1 MKDTLIKEYNNT
13 QILNIKNKPPQ
24 NTFKVNFINGAFF
37 EIIGSINEKYKV
49 IFTNQKNNKII
60 HETTITNNMWT
71 RTNIKYCVDWKIE
84 AFIEST
90 NEKVFEYKFNP
101 TGKHVYIHI
110 DSKAIG
116 DHLAWFPY
124 IEEFRKKWNCKVTCS
139 TFHNQWFKSSY
150 PQLNFTNPGTE
161 VFDIY
166 AMFEIGWFYDNNK
179 VNIDRIPLDFK
190 RYPLQQTAS
199 EILNLQYKEVKPV
212 LDAPLKKTDI
222 QDKYVVIAPHASAHA
237 KYWNYP
243 GGWQTIIDYLN
254 NKGYKV
260 VMLTAEPLGDEWH
273 DSKLGGTLTGV
284 INKTG
289 FDIPLEERMI
299 DIRDA
304 SLFIGMG
311 SGLSWISWALNTPTI
326 LISGFSYPYTE
337 FQDCERIYPL
347 EYNVCTGC
355 FNRHMLDAGD
365 WEWCPDHKNT
375 PRQFECTKSIKPEQV
390 IESINKFL
398 NS

>member
-1 MKDTLIKEYNNT
+1 MKDILIREYNNT

-24 NTFKVNFINGAFF
+24 NTFKVNFINGAFL
-37 EIIGSINEKYKV
+37 EILGSINEKYKV
-49 IFTNQKNNKII
+49 IFTNQKNNKVI
-60 HETTITNNMWT
+60 HETNITNNMWT
-71 RTNIKYCVDWKIE
+71 RTSIKYCIDWKIE
-84 AFIEST
+84 VFIEST
-90 NEKVFEYKFNP
+90 NKKIFEYKFNP

-116 DHLAWFPY
+116 DHLAWFSY

-139 TFHNQWFKSSY
+139 TFHNQWFKSVY
-150 PQLNFTNPGTE
+150 PQLEFVNPGTE

-179 VNIDRIPLDFK
+179 ADTNKIPIDFK
-190 RYPLQQTAS
+190 RFPLQQTAA
-199 EILNLQYKEVKPV
+199 EILNLPYKEIKP
-212 LDAPLKKTDI
+212 LINTPSQKTNI

-243 GGWQTIIDYLN
+243 GGWQTVIDYLN
-254 NKGYKV
+254 DKGYKV

-284 INKTG
+284 IDKTG
-289 FDIPLEERMI
+289 FDIPLEDRMV

-304 SLFIGMG
+304 ALFIGMG

-347 EYNVCTGC
+347 EHNVCTGC
-355 FNRHMLDAGD
+355 FNRHKLDAGD

-375 PRQFECTKSIKPEQV
+375 PRQFECTKLIKPEQV
-390 IESINKFL
+390 IESIDKFL
-398 NS
+398 KI